1 MLVVISDRNKEKKP
15 IYHLPECKYAKMIK
29 TENRFVISQNRHRKG
44 NFVRANIV
52 PDCVE

>member
-29 TENRFVISQNRHRKG
+29 TENSFVNRHRKG